1 MEPASRPL
9 SALPQAA
16 PGGIEGGHALLHS
29 VADLTLVLA
38 SLVISVLLL
47 YLYRRR
53 SDLRYRG
60 VFLLF
65 ALFVLAVGASHLL
78 YWVWLQGGG
87 NAWLSGIV
95 DLGMAV
101 IAVATGAY
109 LLRVLP
115 AELRVPSEA
124 ELEQINRRLEA
135 EVTERRRA
143 QADLQTLAEVLEQ
156 RAQNRTAA
164 LEEANR
170 ELEQQIAERQRTESA
185 LRSSQDQL
193 RVALD
198 AARMGVW
205 EWELPSNE
213 VRWSERAA
221 ALFGMALHQFDG
233 SADTVMRMVH
243 PDDRQRVR
251 AVVDDCIEGRTQDF
265 FAEYRVVR
273 QDGKV
278 RWLEARGRL
287 YRSEAG
293 EPLRMAGLTT
303 DVTDQKLAELA
314 LAQSEERYRSV
325 ISGLAEGV
333 MLIAPDGQ
341 CLTANESAERILGL
355 TRDELMGRKLRD
367 PAWHTVYADGTPFP
381 ASDYPAA
388 RTLETGHPC
397 REVLMGVRRPGSDGL
412 RWITMNTKALVHA
425 GEARPHAVVVSFTD
439 VTDRMA
445 AESAQRESEERYRTL
460 VEHAP
465 EAIVVLDPASGHFVD
480 VNENAIRLFGLP
492 RAALLALGPLELS
505 APVQLDGRSSAEA
518 APAYIAAA
526 VGGETPVFEWVHRDV
541 DGWDITC
548 EVRLVRLRS
557 GERWLVRGS
566 ILDIGERKRIEA
578 ALRESEA
585 KFAAVFRVCPESISI
600 SSVDEG
606 VYIDVN
612 DAYEQVFGYRRDR
625 MLGRSA
631 LDLGVWVDALERRD
645 LVRRLEQDRIV
656 QDFDASIRRA
666 DGEIRTARMSGGMLE
681 LNGKRCVIMV
691 ARDVTRQREQEEALR
706 LAARVFESTA
716 EGILITDPR
725 SRIVAVNQ
733 AFTELTGYTE
743 AEARGRQ
750 PSLLASGR
758 HDRRFFDEMWEGI
771 NRNGRWHG
779 EVWNRTQAG
788 EVRPYL
794 ITISTLRD
802 ELGTV
807 LNYVGVLRDISTIKQ
822 SQQQLEYLANY
833 DALTGLGNRNLF
845 YTRLKVGIERASRH
859 RRQLAVVFVDLDNFK
874 VINDTLGHDVGDVLL
889 SEIAKR
895 IKTCVR
901 QEDVVCR
908 LGGDEFTVYIE
919 DFVDAQALVGTAQ
932 RLTQAISESCHITGH
947 DIFVTASIGIS
958 VYPNDGKTT
967 SELLK
972 NADTAMYK
980 AKEQGK
986 NGFQFFR
993 EDMNARAF
1001 ERLVFVSGLR
1011 RALERG
1017 EFRLV
1022 YQPQVQLSDRQVQG
1036 AECLLRWSHPDM
1048 GEVSPGSFIPVAEE
1062 TGLIVPIGE
1071 WVFREVCRQLREWGG
1086 ASVRV
1091 FVNVSA
1097 RQFRQP
1103 ELVDFIASSLKEA
1116 GLRPDAL
1123 AVEITESAL
1132 IDDPENAAATL
1143 GRLKDMGLTIALD
1156 DFGTGYSSLSY
1167 LKRFPIDCLKIDRT
1181 FVRDI
1186 ATDPDDAAIVTA
1198 IITMAQS
1205 LKLEVVA
1212 EGVETQQQVDF
1223 LRARG
1228 CLAAQGYFFS
1238 KPLPADLALEW
1249 LVPARDRKVSS

>member
-1 MEPASRPL
+1 MEPAPRPL
-9 SALPQAA
+9 LSTLIDPEAM
-16 PGGIEGGHALLHS
+16 EGSHGLLHTA
-29 VADLTLVLA
+29 ADLTLVLA
-38 SLVISVLLL
+38 SIVISVLLL

-53 SDLRYRG
+53 GDLRYRG
-60 VFLLF
+60 IFLLF
-65 ALFVLAVGASHLL
+65 SLFVLSAGASHLL
-78 YWVWLQGGG
+78 YRIWLHGGSP
-87 NAWLSGIV
+87 WLPGMV
-95 DLGMAV
+95 DLGVAA
-101 IAVATGAY
+101 IALLTGGY

-115 AELRVPSEA
+115 AALRVPSEA
-124 ELEQINRRLEA
+124 ALEQINCRLEA
-135 EVTERRRA
+135 EVGERRRA
-143 QADLQTLAEVLEQ
+143 QADLQALAEVLERRVQ
-156 RAQNRTAA
+156 ERTSA
-164 LEEANR
+164 LEAANG
-170 ELEQQIAERQRTESA
+170 ELQQQIAERQRTETA
-185 LRSSQDQL
+185 LRASQDQL
-193 RVALD
+193 RLALD

-205 EWELPSNE
+205 EWEIPSGE

-221 ALFGMALHQFDG
+221 ALFGLALQQFDG
-233 SADTVMRMVH
+233 SYDTVMRMVH
-243 PDDRQRVR
+243 PDDRERVR
-251 AVVDDCIEGRTQDF
+251 AVVDECIEGRTQHF

-287 YRSEAG
+287 YRSESG
-293 EPLRMAGLTT
+293 EPMRMAGLTT
-303 DVTDQKLAELA
+303 DVTDQKLSELA
-314 LAQSEERYRSV
+314 LAESEERYRSV

-341 CLTANESAERILGL
+341 CLTANDSAERILGL
-355 TRDELMGRKLRD
+355 SRDELMGRKLRD

-388 RTLETGHPC
+388 RTLETGQPN
-397 REVLMGVRRPGSDGL
+397 REVLMGVDCGSGDL
-412 RWITMNTKALVHA
+412 RWITINTQPLFRT
-425 GEARPHAVVVSFTD
+425 GEARPHAVVASFTD
-439 VTDRMA
+439 VTDRVA
-445 AESAQRESEERYRTL
+445 AEAAQRESEERYRTL

-465 EAIVVLDPASGHFVD
+465 EAIVVLDPATGHFAD
-480 VNENAIRLFGLP
+480 VNQNATRLFGLP
-492 RAALLALGPLELS
+492 RAALLALGPIELS
-505 APVQLDGRSSAEA
+505 APVQPDGRSAEHAASVYIEA
-518 APAYIAAA
+518 ALR
-526 VGGETPVFEWVHRDV
+526 GETPVFDWVHRNS
-541 DGWDITC
+541 DGHDLTC
-548 EVRLVRLRS
+548 EIRLVRLRS
-557 GERWLVRGS
+557 GTRWLVRGS
-566 ILDIGERKRIEA
+566 ILDIAERKRIEA

-600 SSVDEG
+600 SSVDAG
-606 VYIDVN
+606 VYVDVN
-612 DAYEQVFGYRRDR
+612 DAYEQVFGYRRER
-625 MLGRSA
+625 VLGRSA
-631 LDLGVWVDALERRD
+631 LDLGIWVDALERRE
-645 LVRRLEQDRIV
+645 LVRRLERERIV

-666 DGEIRTARMSGGMLE
+666 DGEIRIARMSGGMLE
-681 LNGKRCVIMV
+681 LNGRRCVIMV
-691 ARDVTRQREQEEALR
+691 VRDVTRQKEQEEALR

-743 AEARGRQ
+743 EDVRGRQ

-771 NRNGRWHG
+771 NRSGRWHG

-794 ITISTLRD
+794 ITISALRD
-802 ELGTV
+802 DHGTV

-833 DALTGLGNRNLF
+833 DGLTGLGNRNLF
-845 YTRLKVGIERASRH
+845 YTRLKVGLEKAARH

-889 SEIAKR
+889 AEIAKR
-895 IKTCVR
+895 IKSCVR

-932 RLTQAISESCHITGH
+932 RLTQAVSESCRISGH
-947 DIFVTASIGIS
+947 DIFVTASVGIS
-958 VYPNDGKTT
+958 IYPNDGQTM
-967 SELLK
+967 SELLR

-1011 RALERG
+1011 RALERA

-1022 YQPQVQLSDRQVQG
+1022 YQPQVQLADRRVRG

-1086 ASVRV
+1086 SAVRLS
-1091 FVNVSA
+1091 VNVSA

-1103 ELVDFIASSLKEA
+1103 DLVDFIDRSLKDT
-1116 GLRPDAL
+1116 GLRPDTL

-1132 IDDPENAAATL
+1132 IDDPENAALTL

-1167 LKRFPIDCLKIDRT
+1167 LKRFPIDGLKIDRA

-1205 LKLEVVA
+1205 LKLDVVA
-1212 EGVETQQQVDF
+1212 EGVETQQQLDF

-1238 KPLPADLALEW
+1238 KPLPAEVAQEW
-1249 LVPARDRKVSS
+1249 LVRA

>member
-1 MEPASRPL
+1 MEGSLGWLHIAADATLIVASV
-9 SALPQAA
+9 
-16 PGGIEGGHALLHS
+16 GIA
-29 VADLTLVLA
+29 
-38 SLVISVLLL
+38 VLLL

-53 SDLRYRG
+53 PDLRYRG
-60 VFLLF
+60 IFLLF
-65 ALFVLAVGASHLL
+65 SLFVLAASASRLL
-78 YWVWLQGGG
+78 YRLWLQGGS
-87 NAWLSGIV
+87 AWLPGLV
-95 DLGMAV
+95 DLGVAA
-101 IAVATGAY
+101 IALATGAY
-109 LLRVLP
+109 LLRILP
-115 AELRVPSEA
+115 AALRVPSEA
-124 ELEQINRRLEA
+124 DLEQINRRLEA
-135 EVTERRRA
+135 EVEERRRA
-143 QADLQTLAEVLEQ
+143 QADLQTLAEVLEHRVQ
-156 RAQNRTAA
+156 DRTAA

-170 ELEQQIAERQRTESA
+170 ELQQQIAERKRTEGA
-185 LRSSQDQL
+185 LRASQEQL
-193 RVALD
+193 RVALE

-205 EWELPSNE
+205 EWELPSGE

-221 ALFGMALHQFDG
+221 ALFGMALQQFDG

-251 AVVDDCIEGRTQDF
+251 SIVDACIDGRTQDF

-278 RWLEARGRL
+278 RWLEARGQV
-287 YRSEAG
+287 YRNESG
-293 EPLRMAGLTT
+293 EPVRMAGLTT
-303 DVTDQKLAELA
+303 DVTDQKVSELA
-314 LAQSEERYRSV
+314 LADSEELYRSV
-325 ISGLAEGV
+325 LAGLAEGV
-333 MLIAPDGQ
+333 MLIGRDGQ
-341 CLTANESAERILGL
+341 CLAANESAERILGL

-367 PAWHTVYADGTPFP
+367 PAWQTVYADGTPFP
-381 ASDYPAA
+381 DSDYPAV
-388 RTLETGHPC
+388 RTLESGQPC
-397 REVLMGVRRPGSDGL
+397 SDVLMGVRRGGDGL
-412 RWITMNTKALVHA
+412 RWITINTKPLFHP
-425 GEARPHAVVVSFTD
+425 GEPRPRAVVASFAD
-439 VTDRMA
+439 VTDRVA
-445 AESAQRESEERYRTL
+445 AQAAQREGEERYRTL

-480 VNENAIRLFGLP
+480 VNENATRLFRLP
-492 RAALLALGPLELS
+492 RAALLALGPVELS
-505 APVQLDGRSSAEA
+505 APVQLDGRSAAEA
-518 APAYIAAA
+518 APGHIAAA
-526 VGGETPVFEWVHRDV
+526 LRGEAPVFEWVHRDA

-557 GERWLVRGS
+557 NDRWLVRGS

-600 SSVDEG
+600 STVDDG

-612 DAYEQVFGYRRDR
+612 DAYEKVFGYRRER
-625 MLGRSA
+625 VLGRSA

-666 DGEIRTARMSGGMLE
+666 DGELRIARMSGGILE
-681 LNGKRCVIMV
+681 LNGKRCAILVV
-691 ARDVTRQREQEEALR
+691 RDVTRQKEQEEALR

-725 SRIVAVNQ
+725 SCIVAVNQ

-743 AEARGRQ
+743 AEVRGRQ

-758 HDRRFFDEMWEGI
+758 HDRRFFDEMWDGI

-794 ITISTLRD
+794 ITISALRD
-802 ELGTV
+802 DHGTV

-845 YTRLKVGIERASRH
+845 YTRLKVGIEKASRH

-895 IKTCVR
+895 IKACVR

-908 LGGDEFTVYIE
+908 LGGDEFTVYVE
-919 DFVDAQALVGTAQ
+919 DFIDAQALVGTAQ
-932 RLTQAISESCHITGH
+932 RLTQAVSEPCHISGH
-947 DIFVTASIGIS
+947 DIFVTASVGIS
-958 VYPNDGKTT
+958 VYPNDGKTM

-1022 YQPQVQLSDRQVQG
+1022 YQPQVQLADRQVQG

-1091 FVNVSA
+1091 SVNVSA

-1103 ELVDFIASSLKEA
+1103 ELVDMIARTLKEA

-1123 AVEITESAL
+1123 AVELTESAL

-1143 GRLKDMGLTIALD
+1143 GRLKDMGLAISLD

-1186 ATDPDDAAIVTA
+1186 VTDPDDAAIVTA
-1198 IITMAQS
+1198 IINMAQS
-1205 LKLEVVA
+1205 LKLVVVA
-1212 EGVETQQQVDF
+1212 EGVESQQQVDF

-1238 KPLPADLALEW
+1238 KPLPADLAQEW
-1249 LVPARDRKVSS
+1249 LIPARERKVSF

>member
-1 MEPASRPL
+1 LEAVARPL
-9 SALPQAA
+9 SALPPAYPVGMDGA
-16 PGGIEGGHALLHS
+16 YGWLHTA
-29 VADLTLVLA
+29 ADLTLVLA

-53 SDLRYRG
+53 TDLRFRG
-60 VFLLF
+60 IFLLF
-65 ALFVLAVGASHLL
+65 ALFVLSAGASHLL
-78 YWVWLQGGG
+78 YWVGLKRLWIQG
-87 NAWLSGIV
+87 LV
-95 DLGMAV
+95 DLGVAA
-101 IAVATGAY
+101 IAVVTGTY

-115 AELRVPSEA
+115 AALRVPSEA

-135 EVTERRRA
+135 EVGERRRA
-143 QADLQTLAEVLEQ
+143 QRDLQVLAEVLERRVQ
-156 RAQNRTAA
+156 DRTAA
-164 LEEANR
+164 LEAANR
-170 ELEQQIAERQRTESA
+170 ELQQQVAERQRTESA
-185 LRSSQDQL
+185 LRASQDQL

-205 EWELPSNE
+205 EWELPSGE

-221 ALFGMALHQFDG
+221 ALFGLALHQFDG

-243 PDDRQRVR
+243 PEDRQRVR

-265 FAEYRVVR
+265 FAEYRVLR
-273 QDGKV
+273 QDGKAH
-278 RWLEARGRL
+278 WLEARGRL
-287 YRSEAG
+287 YRNETG
-293 EPLRMAGLTT
+293 EPIRLAGLTT
-303 DVTDQKLAELA
+303 DVTDQKLSELA
-314 LAQSEERYRSV
+314 LAESEERYRSV

-333 MLIAPDGQ
+333 MLIAPDGL
-341 CLTANESAERILGL
+341 CLTANESAARILGL
-355 TRDELMGRKLRD
+355 TRDELTGRKLPD
-367 PAWHTVYADGTPFP
+367 PARQAIYADGTPFP
-381 ASDYPAA
+381 ASDYPTA
-388 RTLETGHPC
+388 RTLETGEPC
-397 REVLMGVRRPGSDGL
+397 REVLMGVRQGNEGL
-412 RWITMNTKALVHA
+412 RWITVNTQPVFHP
-425 GEARPHAVVVSFTD
+425 GEARPHAVVASITD

-445 AESAQRESEERYRTL
+445 AEAAQRESEERYRTL

-465 EAIVVLDPASGHFVD
+465 EAIVVLDPDNGHFVD
-480 VNENAIRLFGLP
+480 VNENATRLFRMP
-492 RAALLALGPLELS
+492 HAALLALAPIELS
-505 APVQLDGRSSAEA
+505 APVQLDGRSAAEA
-518 APAYIAAA
+518 ASAYIAAA
-526 VGGETPVFEWVHRDV
+526 VRGETPVFEWVHRDA
-541 DGWDITC
+541 DGCDITC

-566 ILDIGERKRIEA
+566 ILDISERKRIEA

-600 SSVDEG
+600 STVDDG
-606 VYIDVN
+606 VYVDVN
-612 DAYEQVFGYRRDR
+612 DAYEQVFGYRRER
-625 MLGRSA
+625 VLGRSA
-631 LDLGVWVDALERRD
+631 LDLGAWVDALERRD

-666 DGEIRTARMSGGMLE
+666 DGEIRIARMSGGMLE
-681 LNGKRCVIMV
+681 LNGKRCVILV
-691 ARDVTRQREQEEALR
+691 VRDVTRQKEQEEAVR

-743 AEARGRQ
+743 VEVRGRQ
-750 PSLLASGR
+750 PSLLGSGR
-758 HDRRFFDEMWEGI
+758 HDRRFFEEMWEGI
-771 NRNGRWHG
+771 NHTGRWHG

-794 ITISTLRD
+794 ITISALRD
-802 ELGTV
+802 ERGTV
-807 LNYVGVLRDISTIKQ
+807 LNYVGVLRDISSIKQ

-845 YTRLKVGIERASRH
+845 YTRLKVGIDKASRH

-889 SEIAKR
+889 SEIARR

-932 RLTQAISESCHITGH
+932 RLTQAVSEPCHITGH
-947 DIFVTASIGIS
+947 DIFVTASVGIS
-958 VYPNDGKTT
+958 VYPNDGKTM

-1022 YQPQVQLSDRQVQG
+1022 YQPQVQLADRQVQG

-1091 FVNVSA
+1091 SVNVSA

-1103 ELVDFIASSLKEA
+1103 DLVDVIARSLKEA
-1116 GLRPDAL
+1116 GLRPQAL
-1123 AVEITESAL
+1123 TVEITESAL
-1132 IDDPENAAATL
+1132 IDDPETAAATL
-1143 GRLKDMGLTIALD
+1143 GRLKDMGLTISLD

-1167 LKRFPIDCLKIDRT
+1167 LKRFPIDCLKIDRA

-1228 CLAAQGYFFS
+1228 CYAAQGYFFS
-1238 KPLPADLALEW
+1238 KPLPADLAQEW
-1249 LVPARDRKVSS
+1249 LVPVQARSISF